1 MKKFFLVET
10 LAFQLLM
17 SYMNF
22 ISNFFPFDVL
32 IQTVYSLPQ
41 ESGVSAVT
49 SIYSVSRL
57 LQVVGGR
64 SMINN
69 VACVILYHFL
79 NLNVRVLNEG
89 NASNGHDDVKPFSK
103 CLSEVERI
111 ICYAPESNEAESIM
125 SSFNNEEI
133 CSKRLVFLSY
143 FVLAFDMLIP
153 L

>member
-1 MKKFFLVET
+1 MKKFCLVET

-32 IQTVYSLPQ
+32 IQTVHSLPQ

-49 SIYSVSRL
+49 SLYIVSRL

>member
-32 IQTVYSLPQ
+32 IQTVHSLPQ

-49 SIYSVSRL
+49 SLYIVSRL